1 MTLSRY
7 VFRRLGLMRLK
18 LALTI
23 ICLSFA
29 PLPLRAQGESH
40 LVTTVEHAIKEKEPK
55 WQYIR
60 GICTCPPLIPTQ
72 TRVDVTEWVR
82 KGKAGQRES
91 INIDFYE
98 VASSADAAQWMT
110 RFDRG
115 EVSKDWQ
122 ANRYE
127 LGDESYLLKYRNG
140 SRYSIYFRK
149 NHIVVEVSGTALKGV
164 ERFAKYVAE
173 MTAT

>member
-1 MTLSRY
+1 MAGSRGHADWQHRIGAIECSRSNLLSEVDQKLLLIGVGTLF
-7 VFRRLGLMRLK
+7 VVQ
-18 LALTI
+18 
-23 ICLSFA
+23 
-29 PLPLRAQGESH
+29 LR
-40 LVTTVEHAIKEKEPK
+40 
-55 WQYIR
+55 
-60 GICTCPPLIPTQ
+60 
-72 TRVDVTEWVR
+72 TRDSPRVRHHYETEWVR

-98 VASSADAAQWMT
+98 VASSTDAAQWMT

-115 EVSKDWQ
+115 ELSKDWQ

-127 LGDESYLLKYRNG
+127 LGDEAYLLNYRNG